1 MKSTLKFF
9 AGAAAALL
17 AVAGSAYANP
27 RAAEASGADYLAA
40 AEDLDG
46 FHIGSYYRYQAREL
60 SHGANNLSQDTIAF
74 VLGYDVFKWFSIYGV
89 VGTADAEL
97 ERYDYGDR
105 DYNMVYGVGAWL
117 NILDHDLLS
126 NLTCES
132 KVRLTATAQCTFESP
147 EINGEEYDATD
158 LYGALTLG
166 IVNELV
172 GNKNIWP
179 DAIGLFVGPV
189 WSTLDS
195 DDIDTTGDE
204 MGFAFG
210 LDLYVTRYVGLSF
223 SYETYGHEDDAVNFS
238 LNCRF

>member
-1 MKSTLKFF
+1 MNLSQKRFV
-9 AGAAAALL
+9 GAIVALVAATT
-17 AVAGSAYANP
+17 AVYASP

-40 AEDLDG
+40 AEDLSG
-46 FHIGSYYRYQAREL
+46 LHMGAYYRYQSREI
-60 SHGANNLSQDTIAF
+60 SDGFNNLSQDTIAF
-74 VLGYDVFKWFSIYGV
+74 VLGFDVRSWFSIYGV
-89 VGTADAEL
+89 IGTADAEL
-97 ERYDYGDR
+97 DRYDYGDR
-105 DYNMVYGVGAWL
+105 DFGMIYGVGGWI

-132 KVRLTATAQCTFESP
+132 KVRLTATAQYTFESP
-147 EINGEEYDATD
+147 EINGEECDATD
-158 LYGALTLG
+158 FYGAITLG
-166 IVNELV
+166 FVNELV

-179 DAIGLFVGPV
+179 EAVGLFVGPV
-189 WSTLDS
+189 WSVFDS

-210 LDLYVTRYVGLSF
+210 LDLYVTRYVGLSV